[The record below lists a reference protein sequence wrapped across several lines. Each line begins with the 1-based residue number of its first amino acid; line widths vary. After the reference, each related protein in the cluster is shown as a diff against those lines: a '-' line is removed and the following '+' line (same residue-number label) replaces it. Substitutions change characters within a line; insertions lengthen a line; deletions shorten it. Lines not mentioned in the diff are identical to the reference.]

1 MNPYLI
7 NTLIAFGIGFVFLF
21 IDMVFIQDISFSRI
35 WFIVILVGW
44 ILVIILNLFKLFD
57 GKP

>member
-35 WFIVILVGW
+35 WFIVILVLG
-44 ILVIILNLFKLFD
+44 ILWIILKLFQLFD
-57 GKP
+57 EKP